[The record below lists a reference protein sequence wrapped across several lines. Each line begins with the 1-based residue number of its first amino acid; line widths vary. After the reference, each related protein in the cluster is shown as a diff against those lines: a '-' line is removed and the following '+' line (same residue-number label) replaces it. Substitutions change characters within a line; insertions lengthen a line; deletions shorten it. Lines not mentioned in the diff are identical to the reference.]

1 MHAGGRGRQLR
12 AQRRRSAILL
22 VALVAVVVLGVGG
35 CRSAASSGGPVSGVG
50 TVVRVVDGDT
60 VDVRLGG
67 GTERIRL
74 IGVDTP
80 ESVAEDRPVQCFGTE
95 ASARTSALLP
105 VGAEVRVERDE
116 VTRDRYG
123 RLLAYLWRSDDDL
136 LVNLALVEGGYAD
149 AVTFGDNEALYELL
163 AAAEARARASGA
175 GLWSACGGPDVDLG
189 GELRPGAAGVAKAEL
204 PPADP

>member
-1 MHAGGRGRQLR
+1 MPPGGRGRHPR
-12 AQRRRSAILL
+12 RRRRRSTTVL
-22 VALVAVVVLGVGG
+22 VALAAGLVLGVAG
-35 CRSAASSGGPVSGVG
+35 CRSAASSGGPVPGIG
-50 TVVRVVDGDT
+50 TVVRVIDGDT
-60 VDVRLGG
+60 VDVRLEGRN
-67 GTERIRL
+67 ERIRL

-80 ESVAEDRPVQCFGTE
+80 ESVDEDRPVQCFGAE
-95 ASARTSALLP
+95 ASARTTALLP

-123 RLLAYLWRSDDDL
+123 RLLAYLWRTDDDL
-136 LVNLALVEGGYAD
+136 LVNLDLVEGGYAD
-149 AVTFGDNEALYELL
+149 AVTFGDNEALYGVL

-189 GELRPGAAGVAKAEL
+189 ELGPGAAGVAKAGV